1 MPTTL
6 LPMFVY
12 STFLWALFHRMKKRI
27 LKDGSEV
34 ESFEKPVD
42 LIIHTKAPEK
52 WKLVDM
58 ETGEEY
64 LGSEISTDFAETL
77 RDKVKTNRIGTWVK
91 TKGKQI

>member
-1 MPTTL
+1 MD
-6 LPMFVY
+6 
-12 STFLWALFHRMKKRI
+12 KRI

-34 ESFEKPVD
+34 DSFDKPVD

-64 LGSEISTDFAETL
+64 LGSDIITDFAETL
-77 RDKVKTNRIGTWVK
+77 REKVNTNKIGTWVK
-91 TKGKQI
+91 TKGKQVD

>member
-1 MPTTL
+1 MT
-6 LPMFVY
+6 
-12 STFLWALFHRMKKRI
+12 KRI

-34 ESFEKPVD
+34 EAFEKPVD

-64 LGSEISTDFAETL
+64 LGSEIGTNFAEVL
-77 RDKVKTNRIGTWVK
+77 RSKVSNGKIGTWVK
-91 TKGKQI
+91 TKGKQVD